1 VQDNY
6 LSGEEPMFAPI
17 EIPFGCVMM
26 FNVVDLKDGVTVTD
40 VELALGEMCNVVKNT
55 YGDDR
60 GGFIAGQVYKYS
72 GFVSEEGSVGEAP
85 EGTKA
90 AAKIK
95 QGELAIVT
103 FWKSFEQHEKSHAD
117 SVFKEKFSALANFC
131 DETYELG
138 YEMLWQGIPE
148 DE

>member
-1 VQDNY
+1 
-6 LSGEEPMFAPI
+6 MFEPI

-26 FNVVDLKDGVTVTD
+26 FNVVDLKDGVTVED

-55 YGDDR
+55 YGDDK

-72 GFVSEEGSVGEAP
+72 GFVSDEGSVGDAP
-85 EGTKA
+85 DDNEI

-103 FWKSFEQHEKSHAD
+103 FWKSFEQHETSHAD
-117 SVFKEKFSALANFC
+117 TIFKEKFQALADFC

-138 YEMLWQGIPE
+138 YQMLWQGVPE
-148 DE
+148 EAE

>member
-1 VQDNY
+1 
-6 LSGEEPMFAPI
+6 MFEPI

-26 FNVVDLKDGVTVTD
+26 FNVVDLKDGVTVED
-40 VELALGEMCNVVKNT
+40 VELVLGEMCNVVKNT
-55 YGDDR
+55 YGDDK

-72 GFVSEEGSVGEAP
+72 GFVSAEGTVGDAP
-85 EGTKA
+85 EDNET

-117 SVFKEKFSALANFC
+117 KIFNEKFQALVEFC

-138 YEMLWQGIPE
+138 YQMLWQGVPE
-148 DE
+148 

>member
-1 VQDNY
+1 
-6 LSGEEPMFAPI
+6 MFAPI

-26 FNVVDLKDGVTVTD
+26 FNVVDLKEGVKVED

-55 YGDDR
+55 YGDDK
-60 GGFIAGQVYKYS
+60 GGFIAGQVYRYS
-72 GFVSEEGSVGEAP
+72 GFVSAEGTVSDAP
-85 EGTKA
+85 EDNGT

-117 SVFKEKFSALANFC
+117 KVFNEKFQALVEFC

-138 YEMLWQGIPE
+138 YQMLWQGVPE
-148 DE
+148 ED

>member
-1 VQDNY
+1 
-6 LSGEEPMFAPI
+6 
-17 EIPFGCVMM
+17 MM
-26 FNVVDLKDGVTVTD
+26 FNVVDLKDGVTVAD

-60 GGFIAGQVYKYS
+60 GGFIAGQVYKYT
-72 GFVSEEGSVGEAP
+72 GFVSEEGSVGEVP
-85 EGTKA
+85 EDTKT

-138 YEMLWQGIPE
+138 YEMLWQGVPE

>member
-1 VQDNY
+1 
-6 LSGEEPMFAPI
+6 MFEPI
-17 EIPFGCVMM
+17 EIPYGCVMM
-26 FNVVDLKDGVTVTD
+26 FNVVDLKDGVTVSD

-55 YGDDR
+55 YGNEE

-72 GFVSEEGSVGEAP
+72 GFVSAEGSMGEAP
-85 EGTKA
+85 AGDDI

-117 SVFKEKFSALANFC
+117 KTFKEKFSALVEFC

-138 YEMLWQGIPE
+138 YEMLWQGVPE
-148 DE
+148 

>member
-1 VQDNY
+1 MQ
-6 LSGEEPMFAPI
+6 
-17 EIPFGCVMM
+17 C
-26 FNVVDLKDGVTVTD
+26 
-40 VELALGEMCNVVKNT
+40 
-55 YGDDR
+55 
-60 GGFIAGQVYKYS
+60 
-72 GFVSEEGSVGEAP
+72 SVGEVP
-85 EGTKA
+85 EDTKT

-138 YEMLWQGIPE
+138 YEMLWQGVPE